1 MTASPAVTL
10 RRRRGPLSTAVL
22 ALSLLAAQ
30 PIASQP
36 PERPI
41 EPAGEQVGPL
51 FEARPRSATAG
62 SEPGPA
68 EAAPE
73 LPPGPAEAAE
83 TGPEEPGPDLERIR
97 FEVPFASESGGGV
110 ARGSAGT
117 LEYERTDLVVA
128 TGAVELLYGDLRFQ
142 GDKVTV
148 DLKTKKV
155 FAEGQVILD
164 QGPRRLTGETLDFD
178 LETKT
183 GKVTEGKAF
192 VDPDIYFTGAE
203 IEKIGDDV
211 YMVKD
216 GMMTSCTDEVPDWS
230 FRLGKAR
237 VNLDGFARIKS
248 TRMRVKKLPLFYLP
262 YLLVPAN
269 RDRQSGLLFPNIGY
283 SSDRGYLLGLAYY
296 QTFGDSYDAT
306 LFADLYGE
314 DYLGAGAEFRYAPSV
329 GTNGIFQGYAIDD
342 PIEDTW
348 RWKAIL
354 AHSSDDLPWGLRGI
368 VQVVKFSDFNFF
380 RDFERDFNN
389 ISIRR
394 LDSTGFVS
402 GNWGSHSF
410 NLLVQESETFINS
423 RVTVKQQQL
432 PEVEY
437 QLRSTQL
444 GSLPLYLGLSSAA
457 HFFRIDATG
466 GEPTSYQRADVAPS
480 LTLPLSYLPW
490 LSVSVT
496 GGGRSTWYSDS
507 VGADGEF
514 TGDAVTRTFPTASA
528 QMVGPVFSRIF
539 EGKVGR
545 FGKFKHIIEPR
556 WSYSFIG
563 ESEQQSAVPL
573 FDEIDILRSQNFFV
587 VGLVNR
593 LLAKPADPKS
603 LEGAREILSL
613 EISQAYSLDEDQ
625 PFQSSRDGTRTTTD
639 SAIVSRLRFNPGDRI
654 GLEARASYS
663 TLFGGLESTS
673 LSGGMQIGRHHGIGL
688 TWFTR
693 FDAEEKRTTTHQARL
708 GVGIQLVPN
717 RLRVDS
723 SINYDLVEG
732 LLQQHRHLFTY
743 TSQCFGLLFEL
754 RENETLRQN
763 VQEFRFAISLKNI
776 GTFLDLNSG
785 SRTEL

>member
-1 MTASPAVTL
+1 MAPGGHGSQRSRRSRRPGLLGPA
-10 RRRRGPLSTAVL
+10 GL
-22 ALSLLAAQ
+22 ALLALVAAPIAAQ
-30 PIASQP
+30 QV
-36 PERPI
+36 ERPI
-41 EPAGEQVGPL
+41 EPAGSEVGP
-51 FEARPRSATAG
+51 FFDQPSWSAAAG
-62 SEPGPA
+62 DEPAPE
-68 EAAPE
+68 EAAAE
-73 LPPGPAEAAE
+73 LPPLDA
-83 TGPEEPGPDLERIR
+83 PEPDDDRIR
-97 FEVPFASESGGGV
+97 FEVPFSAESGGGI

-117 LEYERTDLVVA
+117 LEYQRPDLVIA
-128 TGAVELLYGDLRFQ
+128 TGAVELLYGDLRFL
-142 GDKVTV
+142 GDKLTV

-164 QGPRRLTGETLDFD
+164 QGPRRLTGETLEFD

-192 VDPDIYFTGAE
+192 VDPDIYFSGAE

-211 YMVKD
+211 YTVTD
-216 GMMTSCTDEVPDWS
+216 GMVTSCTDEVPDWS

-237 VNLDGFARIKS
+237 INMDGFARIKH

-262 YLLVPAN
+262 YLLVPAD
-269 RDRQSGLLFPNIGY
+269 RDRQSGLLFPNLGY
-283 SSDRGYLLGLAYY
+283 SSDRGYLVGLAYY
-296 QTFGDSYDAT
+296 QTLGDSYDAT
-306 LFADLYGE
+306 LFADVYGE
-314 DYLGAGAEFRYAPSV
+314 NYIGGGAEFRYRPSI
-329 GTNGIFQGYAIDD
+329 GTAGIFQGYAIDD
-342 PIEDTW
+342 PVEGTW

-354 AHSSDDLPWGLRGI
+354 SHQSDDLPWGLRG
-368 VQVVKFSDFNFF
+368 VVRVLKFSDFNFF

-410 NLLVQESETFINS
+410 NLLLQESETFINNQ
-423 RVTVKQQQL
+423 VTVKQQQL
-432 PEVEY
+432 PEIEY
-437 QLRSTQL
+437 RLRSTQL

-457 HFFRIDATG
+457 HLFRIDVTDSA
-466 GEPTSYQRADVAPS
+466 PTSYQRADLAPS

-507 VGADGEF
+507 VGTDGTL
-514 TGDAVTRTFPTASA
+514 TGEAVTRTFPTASG

-556 WSYSFIG
+556 WNYNFIG
-563 ESEQQSAVPL
+563 ESEEQSAVPL
-573 FDEIDILRSQNFFV
+573 FDEIDILRSQNIFSF
-587 VGLVNR
+587 GLVNR

-613 EISQAYSLDEDQ
+613 EISQAFSLDEDK
-625 PFQSSRDGTRTTTD
+625 PFQRSRDGTRTSTE
-639 SAIVSRLRFNPGDRI
+639 SAIGGRLRFNPGERV

-663 TLFGGLESTS
+663 TLFGALESTS
-673 LSGGMQIGRHHGIGL
+673 FSGGMKIGNNHGVGL

-693 FDAEEKRTTTHQARL
+693 FDVEEKRTTTHQARL
-708 GVGIQLVPN
+708 STAIQLVPN
-717 RLRVDS
+717 RLRLES
-723 SINYDLVEG
+723 SINYDLVES
-732 LLQQHRHLFTY
+732 LLQQQRHIITY
-743 TSQCFGLLFEL
+743 TSQCFGLLFEV
-754 RENETLRQN
+754 RENETLRRKF
-763 VQEFRFAISLKNI
+763 QEFRFAISLKNV

-785 SRTEL
+785 NRTEL

>member
-1 MTASPAVTL
+1 MRVAAGEPG
-10 RRRRGPLSTAVL
+10 RRRCGLARAAALALAVL
-22 ALSLLAAQ
+22 AAA
-30 PIASQP
+30 PSGAQP

-51 FEARPRSATAG
+51 AGQRPRSAIAG
-62 SEPGPA
+62 QEDAPVAPVAAPGEADA
-68 EAAPE
+68 EAAG
-73 LPPGPAEAAE
+73 L
-83 TGPEEPGPDLERIR
+83 EEPEVDLDRIR
-97 FEVPFASESGGGV
+97 FEVPFPAESGGGT

-117 LEYERTDLVVA
+117 LDYQRPDLVVA

-148 DLKTKKV
+148 DLATRMV

-164 QGPRRLTGETLDFD
+164 QGPRRLTGDTLEFD

-192 VDPDIYFTGAE
+192 VDPDIYFTGAV
-203 IEKIGDDV
+203 IETIGDDV
-211 YMVKD
+211 YTVTD

-230 FRLGKAR
+230 FRLGRAR
-237 VNLDGFARIKS
+237 VNLDGFARIKN

-269 RDRQSGLLFPNIGY
+269 RERQSGLLFPNLGY
-283 SSDRGYLLGLAYY
+283 SSDRGYLVGLAYY

-306 LFADLYGE
+306 LFADVYGE
-314 DYLGAGAEFRYAPSV
+314 NYLGAGAEFRYQPSI

-342 PIEDTW
+342 PVEDTW

-354 AHSSDDLPWGLRGI
+354 SHVSDDLPWGMRG
-368 VQVVKFSDFNFF
+368 VVRVVKFSDFNFF

-423 RVTVKQQQL
+423 QITVTQQQL

-437 QLRSTQL
+437 RLRSTQL

-457 HFFRIDATG
+457 HLFRLDVTD
-466 GEPTSYQRADVAPS
+466 GEPTSYQRADLAPS
-480 LTLPLSYLPW
+480 LTVPLSYLPW

-507 VGADGEF
+507 VGTDGEF
-514 TGDAVTRTFPTASA
+514 TGDAITRTFPTASA

-556 WSYSFIG
+556 WNYFFIG
-563 ESEQQSAVPL
+563 ESEEQSAVPL
-573 FDEIDILRSQNFFV
+573 FDEIDILRSQNVFSF
-587 VGLVNR
+587 GLVNR

-603 LEGAREILSL
+603 LEGAREILSF
-613 EISQAYSLDEDQ
+613 EISQAFSLDEDQ
-625 PFQSSRDGTRTTTD
+625 PFQRSRDGTRTSTE
-639 SAIVSRLRFNPGDRI
+639 SAIGARLRFNPGDRV

-673 LSGGMQIGRHHGIGL
+673 LSGGMQIGRNHGIGL

-693 FDAEEKRTTTHQARL
+693 FDVEEKRTTTHQARL

-717 RLRVDS
+717 RLRLDS

-743 TSQCFGLLFEL
+743 TSQCFGLIFEL
-754 RENETLRQN
+754 RENETLRRQIR
-763 VQEFRFAISLKNI
+763 EFRFAISLKNI

>member
-1 MTASPAVTL
+1 MTAAPGGSGC
-10 RRRRGPLSTAVL
+10 RRRCLCLPALVALLIGAAAPLP
-22 ALSLLAAQ
+22 AQ
-30 PIASQP
+30 Q

-51 FEARPRSATAG
+51 FDQRPRSATAG
-62 SEPGPA
+62 DESTPA
-68 EAAPE
+68 APEPE
-73 LPPGPAEAAE
+73 LPPGPDAAAAAEA
-83 TGPEEPGPDLERIR
+83 EEPNVDLERIR
-97 FEVPFASESGGGV
+97 FEVPFTAESGGGT
-110 ARGSAGT
+110 ASGSAGT
-117 LEYERTDLVVA
+117 LEYQRPDLVVA

-164 QGPRRLTGETLDFD
+164 QGPRRLTGDTLDFD
-178 LETKT
+178 LETKM
-183 GKVTEGKAF
+183 GKVTEGRAF
-192 VDPDIYFTGAE
+192 VDPDIYFTGAV

-211 YMVKD
+211 YLVTD

-248 TRMRVKKLPLFYLP
+248 TRMRVKKLPLFYVP

-269 RDRQSGLLFPNIGY
+269 RERQSGLLFPNLGY

-296 QTFGDSYDAT
+296 QTMGDSYDAT
-306 LFADLYGE
+306 LFADIYGE
-314 DYLGAGAEFRYAPSV
+314 DYLGAGAEFRYRPSL
-329 GTNGIFQGYAIDD
+329 GTSGIFQGYTIDD
-342 PIEDTW
+342 PVDDTW

-354 AHSSDDLPWGLRGI
+354 SHTSDDLPWGLRGV

-394 LDSTGFVS
+394 LDSVGWLS

-410 NLLVQESETFINS
+410 NLLVQDSETFINS
-423 RVTVKQQQL
+423 QVTVTQQQL

-444 GSLPLYLGLSSAA
+444 GRLPLYLGLSSAA
-457 HFFRIDATG
+457 HAFRIDSTG
-466 GEPTSYQRADVAPS
+466 GEGTSYQRADLAPS

-490 LSVSVT
+490 LSVSVI

-507 VGADGEF
+507 VNAAGEF
-514 TGDAVTRTFPTASA
+514 TGEAVTRTFPTAAA

-539 EGKVGR
+539 DTKIGR

-563 ESEQQSAVPL
+563 ESEKQSAVPL

-587 VGLVNR
+587 ASLVNR

-625 PFQSSRDGTRTTTD
+625 PFQSSRDGTRTSTD

-673 LSGGMQIGRHHGIGL
+673 LSGGMRIGKNHGIGL

-693 FDAEEKRTTTHQARL
+693 FDVENDRTTVHQARL
-708 GVGIQLVPN
+708 GTGFQLVPN
-717 RLRVDS
+717 RLRIDS

-732 LLQQHRHLFTY
+732 LMQQHRHLITY
-743 TSQCFGLLFEL
+743 TSQCYGLIFEL
-754 RENETLRQN
+754 RENKTLRQK